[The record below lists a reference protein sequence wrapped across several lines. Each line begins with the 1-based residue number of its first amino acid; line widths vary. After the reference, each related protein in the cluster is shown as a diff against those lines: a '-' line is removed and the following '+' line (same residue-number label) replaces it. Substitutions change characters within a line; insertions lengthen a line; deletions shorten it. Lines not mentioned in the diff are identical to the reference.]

1 MLRKTLVIAAAII
14 AIPFVI
20 ALFIQKDYLVTRTL
34 TIDRPIAEV
43 FYYVNYLKNQD
54 NVSKWAQKDLDM
66 VKSYRGTDATVVFV
80 SA

>member
-14 AIPFVI
+14 AIPFVV

-54 NVSKWAQKDLDM
+54 NVSK
-66 VKSYRGTDATVVFV
+66 
-80 SA
+80 